1 MIATDANPEKGMAVE
16 MGGSAEEGKNATLR
30 IQNIIMESSA
40 VYFCAAS
47 FHNAAY

>member
-1 MIATDANPEKGMAVE
+1 MFATDANPEKEMAVV
-16 MGGSAEEGKNATLR
+16 MSGSAEEGKNATLE